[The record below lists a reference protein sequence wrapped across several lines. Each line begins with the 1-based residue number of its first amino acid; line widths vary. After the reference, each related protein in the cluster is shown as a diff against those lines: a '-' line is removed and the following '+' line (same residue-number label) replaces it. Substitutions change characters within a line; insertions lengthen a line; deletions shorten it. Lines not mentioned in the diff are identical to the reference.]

1 MWPSASTTL
10 YARDIGSPSE
20 GNRTAAYYPSR
31 DQGQARPGQGA
42 PSGTRLYDGA
52 RVRSPWGGAMVCTV
66 PLADA
71 ELDGHE
77 LAALEFL
84 ELALRAGQRAS

>member
-1 MWPSASTTL
+1 MHTT
-10 YARDIGSPSE
+10 
-20 GNRTAAYYPSR
+20 TAG
-31 DQGQARPGQGA
+31 DQGQARPEQGA
-42 PSGTRLYDGA
+42 PSGDQPHDGA

-71 ELDGHE
+71 ERDGQG

-84 ELALRAGQRAS
+84 DLELPEPLGLALAASATSFKDCQANRA